1 MLQQIRNYFWAGL
14 ICFAVGAGLLALAYF
29 LGQMAEGAQ
38 RTLHN
43 ILSLVAL
50 LLVVVGGFL
59 SICTGAVLLVSMLT
73 APRIPRSQ
81 KS

>member
-1 MLQQIRNYFWAGL
+1 MLRQIRIYLWAGL
-14 ICFAVGAGLLALAYF
+14 ITFAVGAGLLALAYF
-29 LGQMAEGAQ
+29 LGQRAEGAA

-43 ILSLVAL
+43 LLSLAAL

-59 SICTGAVLLVSMLT
+59 SICTGAVVLVGTLA
-73 APRIPRSQ
+73 APRVPRSQ